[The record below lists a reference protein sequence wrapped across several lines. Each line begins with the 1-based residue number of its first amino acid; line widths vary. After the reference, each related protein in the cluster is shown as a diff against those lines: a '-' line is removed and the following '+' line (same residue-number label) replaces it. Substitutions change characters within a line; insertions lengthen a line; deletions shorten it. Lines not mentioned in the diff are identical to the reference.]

1 MIMKEVKHS
10 FKAMSKRCLLVSDSK
25 LMQHKA
31 MLNEPSEVA
40 RFALADRLRDTIDVI
55 GSKTR
60 VAGACGVTEQAVTGW
75 LKTGR
80 IHKKHLPVIAG
91 MAKRDLGWLLT
102 GQEDAPSAPSTAAD
116 LATPPPG
123 SRVVAW
129 ETLSDLPDASAYV
142 VVPHYDVALSA
153 GSGCCWVE
161 HPDNEPL
168 VFRLR
173 WFVHK
178 GVRPEQCRALYV
190 RGVSMEPTLLDGDTV
205 LIDTA
210 RTEVQDDAVF
220 ALIFHGDL
228 YIKRLFRLPGGGVEM
243 RSDNPRHPTRSV
255 IDADLAS
262 LVILGMM
269 IWRAG

>member
-1 MIMKEVKHS
+1 MKEVKHS

-123 SRVVAW
+123 SRVTTSRAAQSSSTALMVAW
-129 ETLSDLPDASAYV
+129 FPGTGPV
-142 VVPHYDVALSA
+142 R
-153 GSGCCWVE
+153 
-161 HPDNEPL
+161 
-168 VFRLR
+168 VF
-173 WFVHK
+173 HH
-178 GVRPEQCRALYV
+178 
-190 RGVSMEPTLLDGDTV
+190 LDPV
-205 LIDTA
+205 L
-210 RTEVQDDAVF
+210 
-220 ALIFHGDL
+220 
-228 YIKRLFRLPGGGVEM
+228 
-243 RSDNPRHPTRSV
+243 
-255 IDADLAS
+255 
-262 LVILGMM
+262 
-269 IWRAG
+269 